1 MTSFTDGI
9 RNGIRGAYCSSTR
22 LTEQF
27 WGNFPSLLR
36 PQPIAALARFWNRQY
51 CNVDEELPP
60 FLNPQPEGGQCPGVD
75 YEVCV
80 TTTSSGGT
88 PGSTC
93 RTGEGPFG
101 GMTLIP
107 TGSGT
112 NVNLGFEFADG
123 RRSWRTLSAAEGQV
137 QLNNLVVDSIVRID
151 GLPDDC
157 GEIPDPLPDPAPIET
172 TINITYGDNDEFNL
186 TTPIFFLPVINNFNG
201 ELRIPFELPD
211 LEIEGDINV
220 TPDGD
225 IDFDFDFPDPLP
237 VPEGDVELPEV
248 DPDPDDDLPEDE
260 EPEPDPDGD
269 PPILGVFG
277 KVTTTSRAR
286 QTTILQPEAPNILA
300 PRVGNA
306 RFRVSTG
313 SGSTWT
319 SDIPIKNQDFFVECP
334 ASWGA
339 IEAKVT
345 AEPGVAIEWGVLRG
359 FTTFLTGELSAGEGG
374 ISDRR
379 SEIT

>member
-9 RNGIRGAYCSSTR
+9 RNGIRGAYCASTR

-60 FLNPQPEGGQCPGVD
+60 FLTPQPQGGQCPGVV
-75 YEVCV
+75 YGV
-80 TTTSSGGT
+80 SFAGQGNSGEN
-88 PGSTC
+88 
-93 RTGEGPFG
+93 RTASLGAIGPLVGFERG
-101 GMTLIP
+101 
-107 TGSGT
+107 TGS
-112 NVNLGFEFADG
+112 LGSRQLLYRDAV
-123 RRSWRTLSAAEGQV
+123 RTQV
-137 QLNNLVVDSIVRID
+137 VFTFSSIANYELRAPTWVVTSIVPPA
-151 GLPDDC
+151 GVTDDC
-157 GEIPDPLPDPAPIET
+157 GEIIDPLPDPAPIET

-225 IDFDFDFPDPLP
+225 IDFDFDFPDPIPL
-237 VPEGDVELPEV
+237 PEGNDELPEV

-260 EPEPDPDGD
+260 EPEPEPDGD

-319 SDIPIKNQDFFVECP
+319 SDIPIKNQDFFIECP

-345 AEPGVAIEWGVLRG
+345 AEPGIAIEWGVLRG
-359 FTTFLTGELSAGEGG
+359 FTSFLTGELAAGEGG
-374 ISDRR
+374 VSDRR
-379 SEIT
+379 SEIA